1 MNLLTVE
8 NLAKSYGERILFE
21 QVSLSINSGDKIGLI
36 GVNGT
41 GKTTFLRVLTGREPA
56 DAGKISLSSGVRLE
70 YLSQNPDFA
79 EQATVLDQIFQGNS
93 PAMQAIRE
101 YEQALEHLQ
110 LRPADPALQARLIR
124 CSQQMDATHAWQ
136 LESEA
141 KTILTKLGIVDFSV
155 PVSELSGGQ
164 RKRVALAA
172 ALIQP
177 ADLLILDEPTNHID
191 NDMVTWLEQ
200 YLQSY
205 SGALLM
211 ITHDRYFLDRVVN
224 RIIEIDRGRLYGY
237 SGNYGDFLLLKAER
251 EEQQESSERKRQNLL
266 RNELAWIRR
275 GAQARSTKQKARI
288 ERFEQLSSQKANVS
302 VGKLEI
308 EAGATRLGRKI
319 IELDRVHFGY
329 EQTVLIRDFSYNLLK
344 DDRLGIIGPNGS
356 GKTTLLEL
364 IAGRLSPTQ
373 GSVEIGLTVKIGYFS
388 QESSEMDESLRVI
401 EYIREEA
408 NYITTLDGTDIS
420 ASQMLERFLFPP
432 QVQWLPIAKL
442 SGGERRRL
450 FLLRILMGAPNVLLL
465 DEPTNDLDVQTLT
478 VLEDY
483 LDDFPGA
490 VVVVSHDR
498 YFLDRVADK
507 LLAFEGAGQIRQY
520 VGGYTDYQEK
530 KTSQTTVQ
538 NDKVTKNSA
547 DKPVVVATTRALRK
561 FSFNEQREYDTIE
574 TEISDVE
581 AALQAVAGEIDAA
594 GADFVLLQKL
604 TSRQT
609 ELSEKLAALLDRW
622 TVLEELAE
630 AIRRQNKPE

>member
-408 NYITTLDGTDIS
+408 NFITTLDGTDIS

>member
-1 MNLLTVE
+1 
-8 NLAKSYGERILFE
+8 
-21 QVSLSINSGDKIGLI
+21 
-36 GVNGT
+36 
-41 GKTTFLRVLTGREPA
+41 
-56 DAGKISLSSGVRLE
+56 
-70 YLSQNPDFA
+70 
-79 EQATVLDQIFQGNS
+79 
-93 PAMQAIRE
+93 
-101 YEQALEHLQ
+101 
-110 LRPADPALQARLIR
+110 
-124 CSQQMDATHAWQ
+124 
-136 LESEA
+136 
-141 KTILTKLGIVDFSV
+141 
-155 PVSELSGGQ
+155 
-164 RKRVALAA
+164 
-172 ALIQP
+172 
-177 ADLLILDEPTNHID
+177 
-191 NDMVTWLEQ
+191 
-200 YLQSY
+200 
-205 SGALLM
+205 
-211 ITHDRYFLDRVVN
+211 
-224 RIIEIDRGRLYGY
+224 
-237 SGNYGDFLLLKAER
+237 
-251 EEQQESSERKRQNLL
+251 
-266 RNELAWIRR
+266 
-275 GAQARSTKQKARI
+275 
-288 ERFEQLSSQKANVS
+288 
-302 VGKLEI
+302 
-308 EAGATRLGRKI
+308 
-319 IELDRVHFGY
+319 
-329 EQTVLIRDFSYNLLK
+329 
-344 DDRLGIIGPNGS
+344 
-356 GKTTLLEL
+356 
-364 IAGRLSPTQ
+364 
-373 GSVEIGLTVKIGYFS
+373 
-388 QESSEMDESLRVI
+388 MDESLRVI

-408 NYITTLDGTDIS
+408 NFITTLDGTDIS

-609 ELSEKLAALLDRW
+609 ELNEKLAALLDRW

>member
-288 ERFEQLSSQKANVS
+288 ERFEQLSSQKTNVS

>member
-288 ERFEQLSSQKANVS
+288 ERFEQLSSQKTNVS

-329 EQTVLIRDFSYNLLK
+329 EQTELIRDFSYNLLK

>member
-288 ERFEQLSSQKANVS
+288 ERFEQLSSQKTNVS

-408 NYITTLDGTDIS
+408 NFITTLDGADIS

-609 ELSEKLAALLDRW
+609 ELNEKLAALLDRW